1 MKRYDCY
8 YTNDFGDDY
17 PAFSRE
23 QEDGEWVAHEEANAQ
38 IATLN
43 AKLARIRKIVFA
55 LDSAEKH
62 SPSKVRCLLDEI
74 LREVGYE

>member
-1 MKRYDCY
+1 MKAYSATID
-8 YTNDFGDDY
+8 TLPLLWGI
-17 PAFSRE
+17 PQ
-23 QEDGEWVAHEEANAQ
+23 QERAWVYKANEVDAQ